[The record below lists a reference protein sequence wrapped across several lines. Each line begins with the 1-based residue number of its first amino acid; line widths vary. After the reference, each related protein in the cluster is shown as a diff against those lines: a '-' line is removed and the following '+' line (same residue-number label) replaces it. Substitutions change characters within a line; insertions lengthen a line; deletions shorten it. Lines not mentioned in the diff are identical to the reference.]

1 MTRFALPA
9 AVLAAVMMPLAPALA
24 ATEGGLYYQ
33 PIPGSSGNIQAVVP
47 GGVLQ
52 IDYAPSL
59 QGMQILQ
66 GALRLPAPLLDDPVS
81 LHGLIGYRQIWG
93 FFGGGSPDTN
103 GGVEVGLSASLP
115 FETFAGYGSPLAP
128 FGLYAFGLYNQLVMA
143 NYQWQF
149 NLSGTALPSYG
160 LGVTYELPT
169 RAVISVGFESF
180 ALPQGLGSGSPGFA
194 SGANTYSGLIVGYR
208 W

>member
-1 MTRFALPA
+1 MRRLAM
-9 AVLAAVMMPLAPALA
+9 LAAILALALFSQAPAWA

-59 QGMQILQ
+59 QGAQILQ
-66 GALRLPAPLLDDPVS
+66 GALRLPAPLLDEPLS

-93 FFGGGSPDTN
+93 FGGTSNTN

-115 FETFAGYGSPLAP
+115 LENIAGYGTPLAP
-128 FGLYAFGLYNQLVMA
+128 FGLYAFGLYNQLIMG

-149 NLSGTALPSYG
+149 STAGSALPSYG
-160 LGVTYELPT
+160 FGVTYELPT
-169 RAVISVGFESF
+169 RAVVSLGFESF
-180 ALPQGLGSGSPGFA
+180 ALPASIGSLS
-194 SGANTYSGLIVGYR
+194 SGVNTYSGLILGYR

>member
-1 MTRFALPA
+1 MTRFAIPVA
-9 AVLAAVMMPLAPALA
+9 ILATALLPLAPAWA

-66 GALRLPAPLLDDPVS
+66 GALRLPAPLFEEPFS

-93 FFGGGSPDTN
+93 FGGGSPDTN

-115 FETFAGYGSPLAP
+115 LENVAGYGSPLAP
-128 FGLYAFGLYNQLVMA
+128 FGLYAFGLYNQLIMA

-149 NLSGTALPSYG
+149 SMAGTALPSYG

-169 RAVISVGFESF
+169 RAVVSLGFESF
-180 ALPQGLGSGSPGFA
+180 SLPQGIGGIA
-194 SGANTYSGLIVGYR
+194 SGANTYSGLIIGYR